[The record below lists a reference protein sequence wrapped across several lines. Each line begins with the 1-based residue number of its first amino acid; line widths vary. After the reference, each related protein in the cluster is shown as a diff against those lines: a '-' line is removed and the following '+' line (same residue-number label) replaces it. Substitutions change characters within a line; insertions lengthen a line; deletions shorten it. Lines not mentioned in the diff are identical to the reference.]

1 MFFFFK
7 VLFLTVSS
15 KSTLVIFISLMKEPL
30 SVTRLGFNP
39 FKVIYGVSTLSALGH
54 QCPSQTLYG
63 CFIDIWKAIL
73 C

>member
-1 MFFFFK
+1 
-7 VLFLTVSS
+7 
-15 KSTLVIFISLMKEPL
+15 MKEPL

-39 FKVIYGVSTLSALGH
+39 FKVIYSVSTLSALGR
-54 QCPSQTLYG
+54 QCPSRTLYG